1 MNLRFFVHREPN
13 FVNRLSE
20 FPNHM
25 SLKSP
30 PIPKYYQ
37 VASHLRELITSG
49 VLKPADQMP
58 TEESLVEAHRVSRG
72 TVRKALQLLIDE
84 GLVETEQG
92 RGSFVTSASRSST
105 YFSLV
110 SFDEEMRRQQRKP
123 STRLLKFEVREAG
136 EKTAAR
142 LAISP
147 ETVVY
152 QIERLRLAN
161 DLPVAYESRIL
172 ARSLCPGLEHEDL
185 ESQSLHWLL
194 SQKYEIP
201 LVKLVHTVERLPLTQ
216 LQADLLDAK
225 KDESAFVVDR
235 LSFTMKGEVQV
246 LSLIHI

>member
-1 MNLRFFVHREPN
+1 
-13 FVNRLSE
+13 
-20 FPNHM
+20 M
-25 SLKSP
+25 SLNSP

-37 VASHLRELITSG
+37 VATHIRELITSG
-49 VLKPADQMP
+49 ELKPADQIP
-58 TEESLVEAHRVSRG
+58 TEESLVEAHGVSRG

-92 RGSFVTSASRSST
+92 RGSFVTTAVQSSN

-123 STRLLKFEVREAG
+123 STRLLKFEVRKAG
-136 EKTAAR
+136 KKTADR
-142 LAISP
+142 LHISP
-147 ETVVY
+147 ESIVY

-172 ARSLCPGLEHEDL
+172 AKSLCPDL
-185 ESQSLHWLL
+185 ENEDVETQSLHWLL
-194 SQKYEIP
+194 SEKYSIP

-225 KDESAFVVDR
+225 TGEPAFVVDR
-235 LSFTMKGEVQV
+235 MSFTAKGKKKVPAVLFEAVYRADRYYVQAV
-246 LSLIHI
+246 G

>member
-1 MNLRFFVHREPN
+1 
-13 FVNRLSE
+13 
-20 FPNHM
+20 M
-25 SLKSP
+25 SLNSP

-37 VASHLRELITSG
+37 VATHLRELITSG
-49 VLKPADQMP
+49 ELKPADQIP
-58 TEESLVEAHRVSRG
+58 TEESLVEVHGVSRG

-92 RGSFVTSASRSST
+92 RGSFVTTAMQSSN

-123 STRLLKFEVREAG
+123 STRLLKFEVRKAG
-136 EKTAAR
+136 KKTAER
-142 LAISP
+142 LDIRP

-172 ARSLCPGLEHEDL
+172 AKSLCPNLENEDL
-185 ESQSLHWLL
+185 ENQSLHWLL

-216 LQADLLDAK
+216 LQADLLDTK
-225 KDESAFVVDR
+225 KGESAFVVDR
-235 LSFTMKGEVQV
+235 LSFTAKGKKKVPAVLFEAVYRADQYYVQAV
-246 LSLIHI
+246 S